1 MRAREETGELFEGV
15 PRRRTHNTM
24 NTKSLAIAVSAV
36 LSLAAFAPQAQAR
49 DRHCDDDRRDRHERY
64 DRRHSDRDHH
74 RSDDRYRS
82 SREYHHDSNRRSDSR
97 RHDHR
102 SGRDVVLSLLFGR

>member
-1 MRAREETGELFEGV
+1 
-15 PRRRTHNTM
+15 M
-24 NTKSLAIAVSAV
+24 NTKSIAISVSAL

-49 DRHCDDDRRDRHERY
+49 DRHRDDDRGDRHEHY

-82 SREYHHDSNRRSDSR
+82 SREQHHHDSNRRSDSR

-102 SGRDVVLSLLFGR
+102 NGRDVVLSLLFGR